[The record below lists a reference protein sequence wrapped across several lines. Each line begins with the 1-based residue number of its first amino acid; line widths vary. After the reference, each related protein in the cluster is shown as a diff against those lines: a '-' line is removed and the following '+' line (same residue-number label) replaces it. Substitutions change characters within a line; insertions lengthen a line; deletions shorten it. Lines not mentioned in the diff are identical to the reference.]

1 MNISK
6 QLHAT
11 EPISPLRQRMIDDMN
26 MRRLTPRTQSDYLR
40 HVKRFSE
47 FFGHSPHKATAEDL
61 RQYQLH
67 LVSSGIKSP
76 SINAVITAL
85 RFLFTITLDRQEAVK
100 KLCPINEPRRLP
112 DVLSPEEIT
121 RVINAT
127 CAFKYKTVLSVAY
140 GTGLRAKEICHL
152 RINNVDSANMV
163 LHVEQGK
170 GSKDRQAMLSLPLL
184 TILRRWW
191 CIARKQG
198 LIREGG
204 WLFPG
209 QNPVNPVSERQLNRV
224 CHAAAS
230 LAGIKKRV
238 SMHTFR
244 HSFATH
250 LLDQGV
256 DIRVIQ
262 VLLGHQDI
270 RSTAQYSRVA
280 TRILHETRSPLD
292 TLQLTL
298 NDS

>member
-1 MNISK
+1 
-6 QLHAT
+6 
-11 EPISPLRQRMIDDMN
+11 MIDDMN
-26 MRRLTPRTQSDYLR
+26 MRRLNPKTQSDYLR
-40 HVKRFSE
+40 CVKRFSD
-47 FFGHSPHKATAEDL
+47 FFEHSPHKATAEDL

-67 LVSSGIKSP
+67 LVSSGVKSP
-76 SINAVITAL
+76 AINAVITAL
-85 RFLFTITLDRQEAVK
+85 RFLFTVTLDHPEIVK
-100 KLCPINEPRRLP
+100 KLCPIHEPRRLP
-112 DVLSPEEIT
+112 DILSPEEVARTID
-121 RVINAT
+121 AT
-127 CAFKYKTVLSVAY
+127 YAFKYKAMFSVAY

-152 RINNVDSANMV
+152 RIDNVDSANV
-163 LHVEQGK
+163 ILHVEQGK
-170 GSKDRQAMLSLPLL
+170 GSKDRQAMLSFPLL

-230 LAGIKKRV
+230 LAGIHKRV

-262 VLLGHQDI
+262 VLLGHQDL
-270 RSTAQYSRVA
+270 RTTARYSRVA
-280 TRILHETRSPLD
+280 TRILRDTTSPLD

-298 NDS
+298 NKS